1 VKLKD
6 GGFTKYTTKDGLPH
20 KVIRSLF
27 EDRIGALWI
36 GTDQGLARLKDG
48 VFTAHAE
55 REGFIGNQ
63 VRAIYEDG
71 DGVLWIGTYDGGLYR
86 FKDERLT
93 RYTTKEGLHDNG
105 VFQIL
110 EDDAGNLWMGCN
122 RGIYRVSRREL
133 NEFAEGRSRSIT
145 SVVYGV
151 KDGLATLECN
161 GGRQPSGLKT
171 ADGKLWFPTMGGV
184 AVIDPKAL
192 QLNIQPPPV
201 IIEEFRL
208 DNETLDFRH
217 GALIPPNKDS
227 FEIRYTAP
235 SFIKPEYIKFKYKL
249 EGLDKDWV
257 DAGARRVVNYNYVPP
272 GDYTFT
278 VIAAN
283 SDGVWNQTGQS
294 IHLEVIPH
302 WWEIRWAQVLI
313 CFVVL
318 LVFAAGGFFVHR
330 RRTAQLKKEKAM
342 QEDFSK
348 QLIDSQENERE
359 RVARE
364 LHDGLSQ
371 DLANIKSRAQL
382 VLIEPDNPSMLQEQ
396 LDNIVAE
403 ATQAIDETK
412 EIAYNLR
419 PYQLDRLG
427 LTGSIEEMVKKISDS
442 RKHKL
447 TFHTRIDDIDGIF
460 PKDAELNIYRIIQE
474 SVNNLV
480 KHSEATE
487 AEVIIKNNLSGVEI
501 AVKDNGKGFTIKSS
515 ESNEPV
521 ERGFGLVSITERTRI
536 LGGKLTVQSKK
547 GEGTTITAKLE
558 LEDRLYE
565 QENPNSYRR

>member
-1 VKLKD
+1 
-6 GGFTKYTTKDGLPH
+6 
-20 KVIRSLF
+20 
-27 EDRIGALWI
+27 
-36 GTDQGLARLKDG
+36 
-48 VFTAHAE
+48 
-55 REGFIGNQ
+55 
-63 VRAIYEDG
+63 
-71 DGVLWIGTYDGGLYR
+71 
-86 FKDERLT
+86 
-93 RYTTKEGLHDNG
+93 LHDNG

-133 NEFAEGRSRSIT
+133 NAFAEGRASSIT
-145 SVVYGV
+145 SVVYGT

-192 QLNIQPPPV
+192 HPNTQPPPV

-208 DNETLDFRH
+208 DNAALDFRN
-217 GALIPPNKDS
+217 GVEIPPNKRS

-257 DAGARRVVNYNYVPP
+257 EAGTRRVVNYNYVPP

-283 SDGVWNQTGQS
+283 SDGVWNETGQS
-294 IHLEVIPH
+294 LHIKVIPY
-302 WWEIRWAQVLI
+302 WWEIRWVQVLLG
-313 CFVVL
+313 FVGL
-318 LVFAAGGFFVHR
+318 LVFTAIGFLVHQ
-330 RRTAQLKKEKAM
+330 RRTAQLQKEKAM
-342 QEDFSK
+342 QEDFSQ
-348 QLIDSQENERE
+348 QLIESQENERE

-382 VLIEPDNPSMLQEQ
+382 VLLEPDNPSTLHEQ

-427 LTGSIEEMVKKISDS
+427 LTKSIEEMVKKISDS
-442 RKHKL
+442 RKHKI
-447 TFHTRIDDIDGIF
+447 TFQARIDGIDGIF
-460 PKDAELNIYRIIQE
+460 PKDSELNLYRIIQE
-474 SVNNLV
+474 SINNII
-480 KHSEATE
+480 KHSEATA
-487 AEVIIKNNLSGVEI
+487 AEVIIRKNLSGVEI
-501 AVKDNGKGFTIKSS
+501 TVQDNGQGFSIKSS

-521 ERGFGLVSITERTRI
+521 KRGFGLVSIAERTRI
-536 LGGKLTVQSKK
+536 LGGKLTVQSIK
-547 GEGTTITAKLE
+547 GEGTTITLKLE
-558 LEDRLYE
+558 LEDRRYE
-565 QENPNSYRR
+565 Q